1 MAEDFETLGPELKAW
16 PAVVDRSWVEIK
28 DRLRAEVVGVTLSCV
43 LVTGNIVTGDRLVGS

>member
-43 LVTGNIVTGDRLVGS
+43 LVTGNIVTGDRLVGP